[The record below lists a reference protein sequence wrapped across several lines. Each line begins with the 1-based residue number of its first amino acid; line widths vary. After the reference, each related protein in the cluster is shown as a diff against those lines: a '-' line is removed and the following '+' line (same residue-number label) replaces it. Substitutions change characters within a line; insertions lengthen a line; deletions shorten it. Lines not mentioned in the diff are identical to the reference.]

1 MDPSSIDPSI
11 ANWQEWIYPLV
22 FFILSLPA
30 MLFSTTSS
38 RAISALGLARAK
50 YLAEEGN
57 KTFDDFVKHP
67 NDYWMTIHILEV
79 ISVIMMF
86 CPGYILLE
94 MQIFG
99 FELQEW
105 AVWLILAG
113 FYFVFHTALGIR
125 LAKGDE
131 RATAARVIKLI
142 KPFYL
147 FLRPVTLILCTLLK
161 PFSKQPEQKYA
172 NAERFEEELEVML
185 DESERQGGIENT
197 KAKILRSAID
207 YNQTS
212 VRELMIPRT
221 DLTAC
226 AVDTKLDDAL
236 ELYVREGYSR
246 LPVYEGNIDTIVGVL
261 YFKDIVQKFFELRE
275 KDDERAGMTIKTL
288 VREATFVPQTL
299 HIDAVFEH
307 FKREHIH
314 MAIVIDE
321 FGGTAG
327 LVTLEDIIE
336 EFFGEIQDE
345 FDAEEEAIVP
355 LDKGSKI
362 VLVDASTNIS
372 DIAEHFDIDIEEN
385 PDYDSVGG
393 LVTFHLGHIGTIGE
407 EIDVDGLHF
416 VVRDANER
424 CILQVEIS
432 KIEASLDNCVEN
444 SKN

>member
-1 MDPSSIDPSI
+1 
-11 ANWQEWIYPLV
+11 
-22 FFILSLPA
+22 
-30 MLFSTTSS
+30 
-38 RAISALGLARAK
+38 
-50 YLAEEGN
+50 
-57 KTFDDFVKHP
+57 
-67 NDYWMTIHILEV
+67 
-79 ISVIMMF
+79 
-86 CPGYILLE
+86 
-94 MQIFG
+94 
-99 FELQEW
+99 
-105 AVWLILAG
+105 
-113 FYFVFHTALGIR
+113 
-125 LAKGDE
+125 
-131 RATAARVIKLI
+131 
-142 KPFYL
+142 
-147 FLRPVTLILCTLLK
+147 
-161 PFSKQPEQKYA
+161 
-172 NAERFEEELEVML
+172 
-185 DESERQGGIENT
+185 
-197 KAKILRSAID
+197 
-207 YNQTS
+207 
-212 VRELMIPRT
+212 
-221 DLTAC
+221 
-226 AVDTKLDDAL
+226 
-236 ELYVREGYSR
+236 
-246 LPVYEGNIDTIVGVL
+246 
-261 YFKDIVQKFFELRE
+261 
-275 KDDERAGMTIKTL
+275 
-288 VREATFVPQTL
+288 L

-432 KIEASLDNCVEN
+432 KIEASLDNSVEN
-444 SKN
+444 SKD